1 MLVLYSF
8 FIALICFI
16 FPFPSRAKL
25 YRFDVTEWKERGVGD
40 VKLMKNR
47 VTQNVRLV
55 MRRDKTHK
63 ICANHLR
70 KYYIVNCSV
79 THSNFIVSC
88 FSLLV
93 TKEMSLVSCA
103 GSDKAWVWTVLA
115 DFADEEPK
123 KEQLAI
129 RFKNAESMSYLTK

>member
-1 MLVLYSF
+1 MLYSF

-70 KYYIVNCSV
+70 KYYIVTAALHTV
-79 THSNFIVSC
+79 T
-88 FSLLV
+88 SLC
-93 TKEMSLVSCA
+93 LVS
-103 GSDKAWVWTVLA
+103 
-115 DFADEEPK
+115 P
-123 KEQLAI
+123 
-129 RFKNAESMSYLTK
+129 Y